1 MDIRQIL
8 VPVTGTDAGL
18 PGLDAAFEVGR
29 YLGAHVE
36 ALHARRNARET
47 LAYIGEGMT
56 GAMIEELIT
65 TAEQES
71 ETLVQ
76 RAEKDFAAACEG
88 ANFERTDARGED
100 NGSTAYL
107 RIEVGREED
116 LLATRG
122 RVADLI
128 VVTRADK
135 SAEAPVRTTL
145 EAAVLESGRP
155 VFVAPP
161 NGIAKPMTGVAI
173 GWNGSAEAA
182 RAVGHAMPFLVKAEQ
197 VAVISVE
204 EGVRPGPSADDLV
217 EYLAWHG
224 VAASTDALMADY
236 RLTGEAILTE
246 AMAIEAGL
254 LIMGA
259 YTHTR
264 LRRMIFGSA
273 TEYMFGEADIPVV
286 MMN

>member
-1 MDIRQIL
+1 MEIRQIL

-18 PGLDAAFEVGR
+18 PGLEAAFEVGR
-29 YLGAHVE
+29 NLGAHVE

-71 ETLVQ
+71 EMLAQ
-76 RAEKDFAAACEG
+76 RAEHDFAAACNS
-88 ANFERTDARGED
+88 AKFERTEVRGEN
-100 NGSTAYL
+100 NGHTAHL

-135 SAEAPVRTTL
+135 SAEASVRTTL

-161 NGIAKPMTGVAI
+161 DGITKPMTGVAI

-224 VAASTDALMADY
+224 VAASTDALKADY
-236 RLTGEAILTE
+236 RSAGEAILAE
-246 AMAIEAGL
+246 AVAIEASL

-273 TEYMFGEADIPVV
+273 TEYMFVTAEIPVV

>member
-1 MDIRQIL
+1 MEIRQIL

-18 PGLDAAFEVGR
+18 PGLEAAFEVGR
-29 YLGAHVE
+29 NLGAHVE

-71 ETLVQ
+71 EMLAQ
-76 RAEKDFAAACEG
+76 RAEHDFAAACNS
-88 ANFERTDARGED
+88 AKFERTEARGE
-100 NGSTAYL
+100 NNEHTAQL

-135 SAEAPVRTTL
+135 SAEASVRTTL

-161 NGIAKPMTGVAI
+161 DGITKPMTGVAI

-224 VAASTDALMADY
+224 VAASTDALKADY
-236 RLTGEAILTE
+236 RSAGEAILAE
-246 AMAIEAGL
+246 AVAIEAGL

-273 TEYMFGEADIPVV
+273 TEYMFGTAEIPVV

>member
-1 MDIRQIL
+1 MEIRQIL

-71 ETLVQ
+71 ETLAQ
-76 RAEKDFAAACEG
+76 KAEHDFAAACARAE
-88 ANFERTDARGED
+88 FERTEARGED
-100 NGSTAYL
+100 NGLTAHL
-107 RIEVGREED
+107 RIVVGREED
-116 LLATRG
+116 LLASRG

-135 SAEAPVRTTL
+135 GAEAPVRTTL

-161 NGIAKPMTGVAI
+161 GGFAKPMTGVAI

-182 RAVGHAMPFLVKAEQ
+182 RAVGHAMPFLVKAER

-204 EGVRPGPSADDLV
+204 EGVRPGPSADELV
-217 EYLAWHG
+217 ESLAWHG
-224 VAASTDALMADY
+224 VAATTDALKADY
-236 RLTGEAILTE
+236 RSTGEAILTE
-246 AMAIEAGL
+246 STAIEAGL

-273 TEYMFGEADIPVV
+273 TEYIFGEADIPVV